1 MEPDR
6 RRAAHPHESDLCD
19 LLLLHL
25 ADSALPVGALAHSFG
40 IESLMS
46 IGASRVADLPS
57 FLQGYLEEAG
67 LMEAFFCRAAY
78 GLAGSDEQR
87 FPVERW
93 IELNDWM
100 SAESRRAKVVLAARR
115 WA

>member
-19 LLLLHL
+19 LRLLHL

-40 IESLMS
+40 IESLTS
-46 IGASRVADLPS
+46 SGALRVADLPS

-67 LMEAFFCRAAY
+67 VMEAAFCRAAY
-78 GLAGSDEQR
+78 RLAGLNELR
-87 FPVERW
+87 LPMERW
-93 IELNDWM
+93 IELNDW
-100 SAESRRAKVVLAARR
+100 
-115 WA
+115 